1 MNFNYCRN
9 WKVKHKAQIKFV
21 IFTVDMDTLRGF
33 SRVYSSLRRLMGL
46 VLRVIPQQA
55 KWVNVNM
62 FLENS
67 LEMLTF
73 HKELK
78 IEEIN
83 STNTGE

>member
-1 MNFNYCRN
+1 
-9 WKVKHKAQIKFV
+9 
-21 IFTVDMDTLRGF
+21 
-33 SRVYSSLRRLMGL
+33 MGL